1 MTEALI
7 LFAHGARDP
16 LWSRPFEAVAQRIRA
31 LRPQTQVRLAY
42 LEFMQPSL
50 TEAGDELAA
59 VGARTVTVV
68 PMFLGAGGHVR
79 RDLPA
84 LLDDLK
90 RRHPD
95 VAWVLQPA
103 IGEAP
108 SVIEAMA
115 CEAVRPATPSTASA
129 VTATAT

>member
-42 LEFMQPSL
+42 LEFMQPRL
-50 TEAGDELAA
+50 TEAGDELAGM
-59 VGARTVTVV
+59 GASTVTVV

-84 LLDDLK
+84 LFDDLK
-90 RRHPD
+90 RRHTN
-95 VAWVLQPA
+95 VTWLLQSA

-115 CEAVRPATPSTASA
+115 CEAVRAAPASTASA
-129 VTATAT
+129 APAS